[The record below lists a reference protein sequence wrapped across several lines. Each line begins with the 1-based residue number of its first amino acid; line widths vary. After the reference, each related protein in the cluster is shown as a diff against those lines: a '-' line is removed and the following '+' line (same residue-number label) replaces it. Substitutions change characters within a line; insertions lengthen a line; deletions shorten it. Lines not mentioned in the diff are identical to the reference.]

1 VEESIVGL
9 FWLFVFF
16 SLGKRPTFFFFCPFR
31 NAPSFPSAAV
41 LQQVL
46 SCLPDPEGDKI
57 TQAGGIA
64 ELYLKWSWRGD

>member
-1 VEESIVGL
+1 LGFFGFL
-9 FWLFVFF
+9 FF
-16 SLGKRPTFFFFCPFR
+16 SPLAKDLHFFFFCPFR